1 MKMKTLNK
9 ILEGKG
15 IAIIRGY
22 HTEDAV
28 KIARALKKGG
38 VTLLEVTLNSPDA
51 LQTIRELCNEPG
63 ITVGAGSVLDGAAA
77 QGAIEA
83 GAKFILS
90 PTLKVETIRTAK
102 RYGVVSIPGAYTPSE
117 ILTAFEAGAD
127 IVKVFPATALGPS
140 FIKDMQGPLPQVR
153 LLPTGGVTVENAA
166 TFLEAGAVG
175 VGLGSSLVHKTE
187 CVDDAFLDEI
197 EMKAKRFRELAM
209 KRGVRT

>member
-1 MKMKTLNK
+1 MKTLNE

-22 HTEDAV
+22 RTEDAV
-28 KIARALKKGG
+28 RIARALKKGG

-51 LQTIRELCNEPG
+51 LRTIRELSNEPG
-63 ITVGAGSVLDGAAA
+63 MTVGAGTVLDGAAA

-83 GAKFILS
+83 GARFILS
-90 PTLKVETIRTAK
+90 PTLKIETIRTAK
-102 RYGVVSIPGAYTPSE
+102 RYGVISIPGAYTPSE
-117 ILTAFEAGAD
+117 ILTAFEEGAD

-153 LLPTGGVTVENAA
+153 LLPTGGVTVENAT

-175 VGLGSSLVHKTE
+175 VGLGSSLVHRTE
-187 CVDDAFLDEI
+187 HVDDAYLNEI
-197 EMKAKRFRELAM
+197 EMKAKRFRQLTM
-209 KRGVRT
+209 MRGKRT

>member
-1 MKMKTLNK
+1 MKTLNK

-63 ITVGAGSVLDGAAA
+63 ITVGAGTVLDGAAA

-117 ILTAFEAGAD
+117 ILTAFEEGAD

-175 VGLGSSLVHKTE
+175 VGLGVHLCIKQNVWMTHS
-187 CVDDAFLDEI
+187 
-197 EMKAKRFRELAM
+197 
-209 KRGVRT
+209 